1 MTSKL
6 VKLGTLSFRVETSE
20 PVDPKSA
27 RAQELARSLAQSLN
41 ATFKKKIPA
50 YAVKSKV
57 LEVRAGSIVAVLQLY
72 ADIVAVGGAA
82 VALGKFAKDYPS
94 IRAGVLQIARDV
106 KSVATTAW
114 GSIGAISAVLEGEN
128 LLTGEQIDKL
138 AKAARR
144 KTLLTNDT
152 PGGPIRG

>member
-1 MTSKL
+1 
-6 VKLGTLSFRVETSE
+6 
-20 PVDPKSA
+20 
-27 RAQELARSLAQSLN
+27 
-41 ATFKKKIPA
+41 
-50 YAVKSKV
+50 V

-114 GSIGAISAVLEGEN
+114 GSIGAISAVLEGEK